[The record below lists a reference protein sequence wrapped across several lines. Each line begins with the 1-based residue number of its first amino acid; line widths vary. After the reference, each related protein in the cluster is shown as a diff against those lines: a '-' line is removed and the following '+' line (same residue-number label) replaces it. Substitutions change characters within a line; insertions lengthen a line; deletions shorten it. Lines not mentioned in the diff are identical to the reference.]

1 MNLSEFF
8 QKNPK
13 VAIAFSG
20 GVDSVYLLYVA
31 KKYAQKI
38 RAYFVKSHFQPQ
50 FELEDA
56 KVIAKSLDVEL
67 EILELDILAQADIVV
82 NDKNRCYYCKSMIFS
97 EIIKQA
103 KKDGFD
109 LLLDGTNVSDDFA
122 ERPGMRALTE
132 LEVRSP
138 LRESGLSKSEIREL
152 SKKAGLPTADKPAYS
167 CLATRIPH
175 GTEITAEKLAVIE
188 KAEKFLFDLG
198 FTDFRVRYFA
208 DSARIQLS
216 AAELE
221 KFIEQRKVIVQELK
235 KYFSAILLDLE
246 ERS

>member
-8 QKNPK
+8 QENPK

-31 KKYAQKI
+31 KKYAQEI

-50 FELEDA
+50 FELDDA
-56 KVIAKSLDVEL
+56 KEIAELLDVEL
-67 EILELDILAQADIVV
+67 RIIELDILAQADIVE
-82 NDKNRCYYCKSMIFS
+82 NDKNRCYFCKSMIFS
-97 EIIKQA
+97 EIIKRA

-109 LLLDGTNVSDDFA
+109 LLLDGTNASDDFA

-138 LRESGLSKSEIREL
+138 LRESGLSKLEIREL

-167 CLATRIPH
+167 CLATRIPQ

-216 AAELE
+216 AAEFE
-221 KFIEQRKVIVQELK
+221 KFIEQRKVMVQELR
-235 KYFSAILLDLE
+235 KYFPAIYLDLE